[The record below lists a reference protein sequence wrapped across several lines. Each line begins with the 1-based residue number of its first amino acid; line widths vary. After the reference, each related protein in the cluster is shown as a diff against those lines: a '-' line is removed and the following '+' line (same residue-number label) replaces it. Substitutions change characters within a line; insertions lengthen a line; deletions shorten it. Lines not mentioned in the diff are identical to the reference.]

1 MSTEGKTSNNQMS
14 ISNVE
19 VSREGEVLNDRFLE
33 ADKMP
38 GLNMYLQFFYNN
50 NISISENSLTLD
62 ENLLTTNNYIAII
75 SYLSLFNSFEM
86 NMCWDNDGYDENFSK
101 IKGLEVT
108 NKIKLY
114 LLFYYLLLDFEQQ
127 KHLINELLRVT
138 KYHVFY
144 NIQLLSGN
152 KNSVMKLMGVF
163 ADNIKEIIIWNKKNG
178 VPAMEQG
185 VFNSA
190 YEYIIVFSNDQPNK
204 RKFYDTEFRGT
215 QNNVFTIK
223 NTHSNPFSDV
233 HKAIMPLDIPRYF
246 MQLFGK
252 EKDIWY
258 DPYMGTGTTAVA
270 AIEEKRK
277 FIGSEISQEYIDLAN
292 KRLEPYLTQQTL
304 F

>member
-1 MSTEGKTSNNQMS
+1 MNNLELNKIYCESNLETMAKMPNNFVDYVLTSPPYNVGKNGLNGEGKKYN
-14 ISNVE
+14 
-19 VSREGEVLNDRFLE
+19 LHND
-33 ADKMP
+33 
-38 GLNMYLQFFYNN
+38 
-50 NISISENSLTLD
+50 TLD
-62 ENLLTTNNYIAII
+62 SSNY
-75 SYLSLFNSFEM
+75 
-86 NMCWDNDGYDENFSK
+86 
-101 IKGLEVT
+101 
-108 NKIKLY
+108 
-114 LLFYYLLLDFEQQ
+114 FEQQ

-258 DPYMGTGTTAVA
+258 DPYMGTGTTAVG